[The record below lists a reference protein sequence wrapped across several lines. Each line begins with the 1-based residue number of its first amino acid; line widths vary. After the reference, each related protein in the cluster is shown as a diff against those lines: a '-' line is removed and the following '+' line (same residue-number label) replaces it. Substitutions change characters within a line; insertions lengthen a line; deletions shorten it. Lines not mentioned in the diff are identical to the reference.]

1 MNIGL
6 NEEQR
11 MFALALKRYLGEAV
25 PIESLRAQAPA
36 APALDTALW
45 QGLTELGVP
54 GLMVPE
60 EFGGSGLGMIDA
72 TIAAEQMGAVAA
84 PAPFTGSAAMATCAL
99 LSSESDAQRRE
110 WLPRIAAGDVRIAV
124 GFASTLSGQTG
135 TARVAA
141 LDGDR
146 LSAHV
151 EAVLE
156 AESATHFLLYRADG
170 CAALVEAS
178 SAQLETRASVDAT
191 RLVSSIVLDGAPGQ
205 PLAVRRGTERDAAI
219 QVLDAGRLALACDAL
234 GACQTLLD
242 KSVAYAKER
251 QQFGRPIGSF
261 QGVKHMCADMV
272 TLLEPCRAL
281 VWHAAMLRDAGSAD
295 ARIASLQAKAHIG
308 DVSREVSRMAIEVH
322 GGVGFTDMLGL
333 PSWFRRVA
341 LDRQIL
347 GGPERCRHEAAQA
360 QGWVE

>member
-6 NEEQR
+6 NDEQR

-25 PIESLRAQAPA
+25 PVERLRAQGPSAPA
-36 APALDTALW
+36 FDAALW

-54 GLMVPE
+54 GLMIPE
-60 EFGGSGLGMIDA
+60 KFGGSGLGMIDA
-72 TIAAEQMGAVAA
+72 TIAAEQMGAAA
-84 PAPFTGSAAMATCAL
+84 VPAPFTGSVAMATCAL
-99 LSSESDAQRRE
+99 LLSDSDAQRGE
-110 WLPRIAAGDVRIAV
+110 WLSGIAAGDVRIAV
-124 GFASTLSGQTG
+124 GFASALSGQTG
-135 TARVAA
+135 TSDVTA

-146 LSAHV
+146 VSAQV

-178 SAQLETRASVDAT
+178 SARLETRASVDAT
-191 RLVSSIVLDGAPGQ
+191 RRVSAIVFDDAPAQ
-205 PLAVRRGTERDAAI
+205 PLAVKRGTERDAAI

-242 KSVAYAKER
+242 KSVAYAGER

-295 ARIASLQAKAHIG
+295 ARIAALQAKAHIG
-308 DVSREVSRMAIEVH
+308 DVGREVSRMAIEVH

-333 PSWFRRVA
+333 PTWFRRVA
-341 LDRQIL
+341 LDRQML
-347 GGPERCRHEAAQA
+347 GGPERCRDEAAQV
-360 QGWVE
+360 QGWIE

>member
-1 MNIGL
+1 MNLGL

-11 MFALALKRYLGEAV
+11 MLAEALKRYLAEAAS
-25 PIESLRAQAPA
+25 IDRLRALTPSATA
-36 APALDTALW
+36 FDAALW
-45 QGLTELGVP
+45 QGLIELGVP

-72 TIAAEQMGAVAA
+72 AIAAEQMGAAA
-84 PAPFTGSAAMATCAL
+84 VSAPFTGSVVMATRAL
-99 LSSESDAQRRE
+99 LLSDSEAQRSE
-110 WLPRIAAGDVRIAV
+110 WLPGIAAGDVRIAV
-124 GFASTLSGQTG
+124 GFASALSGQTG
-135 TARVAA
+135 TARAAA
-141 LDGDR
+141 LQGER

-151 EAVLE
+151 DAVLE
-156 AESATHFLLYRADG
+156 VESATHFLLYLADG
-170 CAALVEAS
+170 HAALLEAS
-178 SAQLETRASVDAT
+178 SAQVETHASVDAT
-191 RLVSSIVLDGAPGQ
+191 RRVSTVTIDGAPAQ
-205 PLAVRRGTERDAAI
+205 RLAVKRGTERDAAI
-219 QVLDAGRLALACDAL
+219 EVLDAGRLALACDAL

-251 QQFGRPIGSF
+251 EQFGRPIGSF

-295 ARIASLQAKAHIG
+295 ARVTALQAKAHIG
-308 DVSREVSRMAIEVH
+308 DVGREVSRMAIEVH

-333 PSWFRRVA
+333 PFWFRRVA
-341 LDRQIL
+341 LDRQML

-360 QGWVE
+360 QGWTE